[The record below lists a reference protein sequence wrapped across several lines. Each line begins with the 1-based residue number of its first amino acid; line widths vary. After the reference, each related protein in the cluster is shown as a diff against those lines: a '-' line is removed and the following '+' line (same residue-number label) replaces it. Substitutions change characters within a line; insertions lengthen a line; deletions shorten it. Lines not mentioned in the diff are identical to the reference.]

1 MSNAYNNGSSSSK
14 HTNCD
19 SHSTSSSE
27 VERIVKQVEAENIA
41 ASLSEWLRVHI
52 RGMQAIVE
60 NLSESAFH
68 YLRIRWGPD
77 GPLKEG
83 RHKPSPVKMRESD
96 GGERHGEH
104 NETHSEWWF
113 LAREGPPTSSRVTS
127 VRQMRS
133 SSSKRLRNPR
143 SSRTRN
149 LCLLNRL
156 RVHLSSATQALVENE
171 EEKIDASVNDV
182 PKLSSSDGL
191 KSQRWA
197 RTLPRGP
204 NLRYARLKSVRSVP
218 RRPQRRE
225 VHVW

>member
-1 MSNAYNNGSSSSK
+1 MSNAYTVGSSGS
-14 HTNCD
+14 NNANRD
-19 SHSTSSSE
+19 SDSPSLSE
-27 VERIVKQVEAENIA
+27 AELVMKQVEAENIA
-41 ASLSEWLRVHI
+41 ASLSQWLRVHI

-68 YLRIRWGPD
+68 YLRIRWGPN
-77 GPLKEG
+77 GEPKEG
-83 RHKPSPVKMRESD
+83 EHKSSTIKLRESD
-96 GGERHGEH
+96 EGERRDGH

-113 LAREGPPTSSRVTS
+113 LAREGPPSSSRVNRT
-127 VRQMRS
+127 RQMRREMP
-133 SSSKRLRNPR
+133 KRLRNPR
-143 SSRTRN
+143 SSLTRN

-156 RVHLSSATQALVENE
+156 RVHLSSTTQSLAENE
-171 EEKIDASVNDV
+171 ETTIDASVNDV
-182 PKLSSSDGL
+182 PKQASSYEL

-204 NLRYARLKSVRSVP
+204 NLRYARLKSVRSAA